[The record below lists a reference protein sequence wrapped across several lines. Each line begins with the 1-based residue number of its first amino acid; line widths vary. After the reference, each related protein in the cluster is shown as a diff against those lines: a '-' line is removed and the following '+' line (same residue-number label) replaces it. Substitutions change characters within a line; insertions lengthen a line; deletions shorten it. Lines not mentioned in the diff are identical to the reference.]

1 MTKHQLQPDVGP
13 ADLAEKWVARI
24 LYPVYYTPYNIRSRL
39 DSRSREQEFNQ
50 GTHLENRTEIGNPIS
65 RPGSYKDN
73 LARPRELDIR
83 DRAGEKSSLELW
95 KRNTYLRNGGR
106 SSLGFG

>member
-1 MTKHQLQPDVGP
+1 MTKHQLQPDVCP
-13 ADLAEKWVARI
+13 ADLADKGGRLAFCI
-24 LYPVYYTPYNIRSRL
+24 IYPVYYTPYNIRSRL
-39 DSRSREQEFNQ
+39 DSRSREQGFNQ
-50 GTHLENRTEIGNPIS
+50 GTHLENRTETGNPIS

-95 KRNTYLRNGGR
+95 KRNTNLRSRGR
-106 SSLGFG
+106 S